1 MKKIARR
8 TVTLTL
14 NGETRTVDV
23 SPSDILL
30 DVLREKLGVKSP
42 KAGCERGDCGVC
54 TVLLDGKPVRS
65 CLILAIEA
73 DGHEITTV
81 EGLGKDGMTPLQQ
94 AFIER
99 NAFQCGFCAPGIV
112 LAATALLNE
121 NPNPTDQEIREALSG
136 NLCRCTGYDSI
147 VEAIKAASRGGRDE

>member
-1 MKKIARR
+1 MKRITMR
-8 TVTLTL
+8 TISLTL
-14 NGETRTVDV
+14 NGERRTVDV
-23 SPSDILL
+23 APNDILL

-42 KAGCERGDCGVC
+42 KTGCERGDCGVC

-65 CLILAIEA
+65 CLILAVEA
-73 DGHEITTV
+73 EGHEITTV

-94 AFIER
+94 AFIDR
-99 NAFQCGFCAPGIV
+99 NAFQCGFCAPGVV
-112 LAATALLNE
+112 LTATALLRE
-121 NPNPTDQEIREALSG
+121 NPNPTEEEIREALSG

>member
-1 MKKIARR
+1 MKTISI
-8 TVTLTL
+8 TLTL

-23 SPSDILL
+23 APNDILL

-42 KAGCERGDCGVC
+42 KTGCERGDCGVC

-65 CLILAIEA
+65 CLILAVET

-81 EGLGKDGMTPLQQ
+81 EGLSKDGITPLQQ
-94 AFIER
+94 AFIDR

-112 LAATALLNE
+112 LAATALLSD
-121 NPNPTDQEIREALSG
+121 NPKPTDDEIREALSG

-147 VEAIKAASRGGRDE
+147 VEAIKAASRGGGDE